1 MEKNHK
7 INNSN
12 EKVTLKIY
20 LDLLRNSY
28 RYFTEHQDISAGEIV
43 ERILLKYVE
52 QGYIKE
58 KRKEYSLYLINT

>member
-1 MEKNHK
+1 MERNRKVNG
-7 INNSN
+7 SN

-20 LDLLRNSY
+20 LDLLKNSY
-28 RYFTEHQDISAGEIV
+28 RYFIESPNITAGEIV

-52 QGYIKE
+52 QGYVKE